1 MNVSLAKAVAAV
13 AQLPD
18 AAQETIAA
26 MILDEIAA
34 QRGWDERFAATQD
47 QLGELVR
54 SGRTEAERGD
64 VLPFDPSNDLQ
75 K

>member
-18 AAQETIAA
+18 ASQETIAA

-34 QRGWDERFAATQD
+34 QRSWDERFAATQD
-47 QLGELVR
+47 RLGALVR
-54 SGRTEAERGD
+54 SARAQTQRGD
-64 VLPFDPSNDLQ
+64 VLPLDPSGYPQ